1 MKRKMFAIAC
11 VAIGMWSCSNDDVPA
26 TGNPEDDKVSAE
38 VRAALLERYPHAT
51 DVKWT
56 VKGDY
61 VVADFNLSASS
72 AAGEYAAWFDN
83 GGRWYMTTDSEI
95 LFEQLPEEVKAAFR
109 AGEYSAW
116 TIDEVERVQRNGAE
130 EVYVIEVKNKVD
142 GVETEIDLYYS
153 KDGVLVK
160 KLVDADNDYDYGDY
174 IPAAPVEGVEAFL
187 KANFPNARILDID
200 REDNMTEVEIL
211 DGQVVRELLFDKASN
226 WLFTKTETVYAALPA
241 VVKQALEASE
251 YAGYHVDDVDHYATP
266 EEEYY
271 RLELESVKGDVKV
284 KITAAGVLSLMEY
297 SPSDPGN
304 NTGGVLPGKIKDF
317 IAQKYAGARIIETDM
332 ENGMT
337 EVEIFHDAREKDV
350 YFNGAQEWVKTQW
363 EVRVSELPAAVS
375 DLNCLIQGGFDVRN
389 TTEHVFLKKRDIGA
403 EDLIA
408 FLFLKKGQY
417 AECSR
422 PVAQKAALAGP
433 GGEHLYAKGTLHTGK
448 AQALVPHAAQKIAG
462 VAELLHQPG
471 QQIIITVVEHP
482 GQFPQAIR
490 HPHIARKIP
499 ARLPVLP
506 HEPAFAE
513 DGQDPVRGRCRKA
526 RHLNDFLRGH
536 PAVTAEQ
543 NVKDVDGPIDLS
555 LIHI

>member
-1 MKRKMFAIAC
+1 M
-11 VAIGMWSCSNDDVPA
+11 
-26 TGNPEDDKVSAE
+26 
-38 VRAALLERYPHAT
+38 
-51 DVKWT
+51 
-56 VKGDY
+56 
-61 VVADFNLSASS
+61 
-72 AAGEYAAWFDN
+72 
-83 GGRWYMTTDSEI
+83 
-95 LFEQLPEEVKAAFR
+95 
-109 AGEYSAW
+109 
-116 TIDEVERVQRNGAE
+116 
-130 EVYVIEVKNKVD
+130 
-142 GVETEIDLYYS
+142 
-153 KDGVLVK
+153 LVK

-375 DLNCLIQGGFDVRN
+375 DAI
-389 TTEHVFLKKRDIGA
+389 KKS
-403 EDLIA
+403 
-408 FLFLKKGQY
+408 Y
-417 AECSR
+417 ANYEIDDADFVET
-422 PVAQKAALAGP
+422 PQEAYYLVELEAGDR
-433 GGEHLYAKGTLHTGK
+433 EVKLRILSNGT
-448 AQALVPHAAQKIAG
+448 
-462 VAELLHQPG
+462 
-471 QQIIITVVEHP
+471 
-482 GQFPQAIR
+482 
-490 HPHIARKIP
+490 
-499 ARLPVLP
+499 VL
-506 HEPAFAE
+506 
-513 DGQDPVRGRCRKA
+513 
-526 RHLNDFLRGH
+526 
-536 PAVTAEQ
+536 
-543 NVKDVDGPIDLS
+543 
-555 LIHI
+555 

>member
-226 WLFTKTETVYAALPA
+226 WLFTKTETVYA
-241 VVKQALEASE
+241 
-251 YAGYHVDDVDHYATP
+251 GN
-266 EEEYY
+266 
-271 RLELESVKGDVKV
+271 
-284 KITAAGVLSLMEY
+284 AA
-297 SPSDPGN
+297 
-304 NTGGVLPGKIKDF
+304 
-317 IAQKYAGARIIETDM
+317 
-332 ENGMT
+332 
-337 EVEIFHDAREKDV
+337 
-350 YFNGAQEWVKTQW
+350 
-363 EVRVSELPAAVS
+363 
-375 DLNCLIQGGFDVRN
+375 
-389 TTEHVFLKKRDIGA
+389 
-403 EDLIA
+403 
-408 FLFLKKGQY
+408 
-417 AECSR
+417 
-422 PVAQKAALAGP
+422 
-433 GGEHLYAKGTLHTGK
+433 
-448 AQALVPHAAQKIAG
+448 
-462 VAELLHQPG
+462 
-471 QQIIITVVEHP
+471 
-482 GQFPQAIR
+482 
-490 HPHIARKIP
+490 
-499 ARLPVLP
+499 
-506 HEPAFAE
+506 
-513 DGQDPVRGRCRKA
+513 
-526 RHLNDFLRGH
+526 
-536 PAVTAEQ
+536 
-543 NVKDVDGPIDLS
+543 
-555 LIHI
+555 